1 MSSSLL
7 FTVFHTGVLA
17 LDQRTGDQVWE
28 TLLPLGRSQVIAH
41 DKRVYIASEQAG
53 LCVLDAS
60 NGEMTKQVALS
71 GSGQAPTLLIEGERV
86 FVSCGGEIQAFDL
99 EGELLWT
106 NACEGKGNGPVS
118 MATMNSDRQADE
130 Y

>member
-7 FTVFHTGVLA
+7 FAVFHTGVLA
-17 LDQRTGDQVWE
+17 LDQRTGNQAWE
-28 TLLPLGRSQVIAH
+28 TSLALGRSQVVGH
-41 DKRVYIASEQAG
+41 DERVYVASEQAG

-60 NGEMTKQVALS
+60 NGQIIKQATLS
-71 GSGQAPTLLIEGERV
+71 GSGQAPTLFIEGERV
-86 FVSCGGEIQAFDL
+86 FVSCGGEIQAFSL
-99 EGELLWT
+99 EGEMLWT

-118 MATMNSDRQADE
+118 MATKGSDRQADE